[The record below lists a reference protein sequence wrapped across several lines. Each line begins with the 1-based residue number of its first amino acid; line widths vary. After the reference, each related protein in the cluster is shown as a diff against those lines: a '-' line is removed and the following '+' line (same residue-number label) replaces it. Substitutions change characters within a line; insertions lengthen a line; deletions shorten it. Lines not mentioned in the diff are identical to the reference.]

1 MQNQLKIISILL
13 LTSIFFII
21 NGIAQNAQIDSLHE
35 ELKTVRTDQEK
46 LQIMNNL
53 GLLLSRSFPD
63 SALKYALKANKLAY
77 KLKDTL
83 EIANNYKSTGN
94 IYYTINELDSAITQY
109 IKGLKIYT
117 QLKDTLGQ
125 AKIHNNIGALH
136 RAKGNYSKSI
146 EHYQRS
152 LELRK
157 LLNDKFGMGKTYN
170 NIGNVHFSLNNL
182 EQALDYYKRSLDIRL
197 EFNDMHGAAGCYTN
211 MGLIFTQ
218 KELYD
223 TAINL
228 FETAFDIYKDQNDR
242 QGIAHS
248 LTSMGIAYNILNNK
262 HIALNKFISALKL
275 YEQIGNKRGVSM
287 IYSQIADIYNHNKQY
302 DSALCYANKALNV
315 SRKYNTIVEKSDA
328 YEQVAVAMAGLHNY
342 REAYSYNLLYH
353 ELQDSLI
360 NLEKIKEIEMI
371 EQKYQSENQKLQ
383 IDKLETENKLN
394 EIKLEKLKNR
404 QIISII
410 GIIIAIVFIINL
422 LRNRQKLKSKNKTI
436 QEQNSKISRQKFEI
450 ERHRNHLEEL
460 IRERTKDLKKAK
472 DRAEESDR
480 LKSAFLTNMS
490 HEIRTPMNAIMGF
503 TELLN
508 SSDPTEEERTQYRKF
523 IETNSE
529 LLLRLMDDII
539 DIAKIESGQI
549 KIDIVPTDIKDVM
562 EKVYPI
568 FQKKRSQSEKE
579 TIDIID
585 EISSC
590 ENRQIV
596 QADPLRLQ
604 QILTNLID
612 NALKFTEKGYIRV
625 SCKTESANNKL
636 YSRIEVED
644 TGIGMSKEQQ
654 SIIFERFG
662 KIEENRKKLYRGA
675 GLGLAICKNLIELMG
690 GEIGLNSEEGKGTT
704 FFFTLPV
711 FES

>member
-1 MQNQLKIISILL
+1 MQNQLKILLIFL
-13 LTSIFFII
+13 LTSIFLSL
-21 NGIAQNAQIDSLHE
+21 NGISQNAQIDSLQQQ
-35 ELKTVRTDQEK
+35 LKTSKTDKEK
-46 LQIMNNL
+46 LKIMNNL

-63 SALKYALKANKLAY
+63 SALKYALQANQLAY

-94 IYYTINELDSAITQY
+94 IYYTINELDSSISQY
-109 IKGLKIYT
+109 KKGLKLYT

-125 AKIHNNIGALH
+125 AKIHNNMGALH

-157 LLNDKFGMGKTYN
+157 YLNDKSGMGKTFN

-182 EQALDYYKRSLDIRL
+182 KQALDYYKRSLDIRL

-218 KELYD
+218 KEQYD

-228 FETAFDIYKDQNDR
+228 FETAFDIYKKQNDR
-242 QGIAHS
+242 QGTAHS
-248 LTSMGIAYNILNNK
+248 LTSMGIVYNKLNNK

-287 IYSQIADIYNHNKQY
+287 THSQIADIFNHNKQY
-302 DSALCYANKALNV
+302 DSALHYANKALKV

-328 YEQVAVAMAGLHNY
+328 YEQLAIALAGLKKY
-342 REAYSYNLLYH
+342 KEAYLYNLYFH
-353 ELQDSLI
+353 KLQDSLI

-383 IDKLETENKLN
+383 IEKLETENKLN
-394 EIKLEKLKNR
+394 EVKLEKLKNR
-404 QIISII
+404 QLISIT
-410 GIIIAIVFIINL
+410 GIIIALLFIINL
-422 LRNRQKLKSKNKTI
+422 LRNRQRLKSKNKTI
-436 QEQNSKISRQKFEI
+436 QEQNSKISKQKFEI

-460 IRERTKDLKKAK
+460 VRERTKDLKEAK

-508 SSDPTEEERTQYRKF
+508 SSDPTEEERSQYRQF
-523 IETNSE
+523 IESNSE

-549 KIDIVPTDIKDVM
+549 KINLVPTDIKDVI

-568 FQKKRSQSEKE
+568 FQKKRKQSEKE
-579 TIDIID
+579 TIDIVD

-612 NALKFTEKGYIRV
+612 NALKFTDKGYIRI
-625 SCKTESANNKL
+625 SCTTESIDNKL

-675 GLGLAICKNLIELMG
+675 GLGLAICKNLVELMG
-690 GEIGLNSEEGKGTT
+690 GEIGLYSEEGKGST
-704 FFFTLPV
+704 FFFTIPV
-711 FES
+711 IES